1 MATDPTAEPPIVAP
15 SLNQPARRWRGN
27 GDQVATVW
35 MVGGLACVTLAA
47 LMEVGENRR
56 VYWPGASAPVPELCL
71 LYSRLGIDCPGCGLT
86 RTFIH
91 MAHGQWSSAWQTNPV
106 GMLVFVFACL
116 HIPMG
121 AAQVIFRMR
130 NTVIESWGKWCD
142 WCIAGL
148 LIALLL
154 QWAMRLIVKF

>member
-1 MATDPTAEPPIVAP
+1 MAP
-15 SLNQPARRWRGN
+15 SRTQPKRRWLGN
-27 GDQVATVW
+27 ADLVATVW
-35 MVGGLACVTLAA
+35 MVGGLVCVALAA
-47 LMEVGENRR
+47 LMNVGDDRR
-56 VYWPGASAPVPELCL
+56 VYLPGSSAPVPELCM
-71 LYSRLGIDCPGCGLT
+71 LYSRWGIDCPGCGLT

-91 MAHGQWSSAWQTNPV
+91 MAHGQWVSAWQTNPV
-106 GMLVFVFACL
+106 GILVFVFACL

-130 NTVIESWGKWCD
+130 NSFVESWGKWND

-154 QWAMRLIVKF
+154 QWAMRLVFSQ